1 MTLLLLYVLLALL
14 FSFLCSIAEAVLL
27 SVTPAH
33 IALLERE
40 GHRSAE
46 ALRRLKQEISQPL
59 AAILTLNTI
68 AHTIGAAG
76 AGAQAASLFGSG
88 SVGVISAILTLL
100 ILVFSEIIPKTVGA
114 YYWRELAPAT
124 AQSLRLLVWLLYP
137 FVRLSEWITMRFSGR
152 EILDG
157 MSRSE
162 FRAVSKISEAEG
174 QLSKRESTIL
184 NNLLRLHDTQVSDAM
199 TPRPVIFTLSDQLTV
214 ETFFHK
220 YDHTP
225 FTRIPIYDE
234 DPEEITGLVLRND
247 ILLAQARGNGQ
258 NTLSNYRRE
267 IMVVAESTTLS
278 EAFDQFLRLRTH
290 MMLVVDEYGSV
301 AGILT
306 LEDLLETL
314 LGLEIVDESD
324 QTVDMQQL
332 ARSLW
337 RKRAE
342 AMGLEIDS

>member
-1 MTLLLLYVLLALL
+1 MTLLIAYILIALL

-27 SVTPAH
+27 SITPAH
-33 IALLERE
+33 IALMEKE
-40 GHRSAE
+40 GHRSA
-46 ALRRLKQEISQPL
+46 AMLRQLKQQIRQPL

-68 AHTIGAAG
+68 AHTVGAAG
-76 AGAQAASLFGSG
+76 AGAQASIVFGST
-88 SVGVISAILTLL
+88 SVGVVSAVLTLL

-124 AQSLRLLVWLLYP
+124 AHLLRFLVWALYP
-137 FVRLSEWITMRFSGR
+137 FVLLSESLTRRLSRKAEM
-152 EILDG
+152 EG

-162 FRAVSKISEAEG
+162 FRAVSKLSEAEG
-174 QLSKRESTIL
+174 QLSEQESTIL
-184 NNLLRLHDTQVSDAM
+184 NNLLRLHDTRVSDAM

-225 FTRIPIYDE
+225 FSRIPIYHEQPD
-234 DPEEITGLVLRND
+234 EITGFILRKE

-258 NTLSNYRRE
+258 NLLRNYRHE
-267 IMVVAESTTLS
+267 MMVVAESTTLS
-278 EAFDQFLRLRTH
+278 EAFEQFLRLRTH
-290 MMLVVDEYGSV
+290 IMLVVDEYGTI

-337 RKRAE
+337 RKRAQD
-342 AMGLEIDS
+342 MGLNIE

>member
-1 MTLLLLYVLLALL
+1 MTLLIAYILIALL

-27 SVTPAH
+27 SITPAH
-33 IALLERE
+33 IALMEKE
-40 GHRSAE
+40 GHRSA
-46 ALRRLKQEISQPL
+46 AMLRQLKQQIRQPL

-68 AHTIGAAG
+68 AHTVGAAG
-76 AGAQAASLFGSG
+76 AGAQASIVFGST
-88 SVGVISAILTLL
+88 SVGVVSAVLTLL

-124 AQSLRLLVWLLYP
+124 AHLLRFLVWALYP
-137 FVRLSEWITMRFSGR
+137 FVLLSESLTRRLSRKAEM
-152 EILDG
+152 EG

-162 FRAVSKISEAEG
+162 FRAVSKLSEAEG
-174 QLSKRESTIL
+174 QLSEQESTIL
-184 NNLLRLHDTQVSDAM
+184 NNLLRLHDTRVSDAM

-225 FTRIPIYDE
+225 FSRIPIYHEQPD
-234 DPEEITGLVLRND
+234 EITGFILRKE

-258 NTLSNYRRE
+258 NLLRNYRHE
-267 IMVVAESTTLS
+267 MMVVAESTTLS
-278 EAFDQFLRLRTH
+278 EAFELFLRLRTH
-290 MMLVVDEYGSV
+290 IMLVVDEYGTI

-337 RKRAE
+337 RKRAQD
-342 AMGLEIDS
+342 MGLNIE

>member
-1 MTLLLLYVLLALL
+1 MTLLIAYILIALL

-27 SVTPAH
+27 SITPAH
-33 IALLERE
+33 IALMEKE
-40 GHRSAE
+40 GHRSA
-46 ALRRLKQEISQPL
+46 AMLRQLKQQIRQPL

-68 AHTIGAAG
+68 AHTVGAAG
-76 AGAQAASLFGSG
+76 AGAQASIVFGST
-88 SVGVISAILTLL
+88 SVGVVSAVLTLL

-124 AQSLRLLVWLLYP
+124 AHLLRFLVWALYP
-137 FVRLSEWITMRFSGR
+137 FVLLSESLTRRLSRKAEM
-152 EILDG
+152 EG

-162 FRAVSKISEAEG
+162 FRAVSKLSEAEG
-174 QLSKRESTIL
+174 QLSEQESTIL
-184 NNLLRLHDTQVSDAM
+184 NNLLRLHDTRVSDAM

-225 FTRIPIYDE
+225 FSRIPIYHEQPD
-234 DPEEITGLVLRND
+234 EITGFILRKE

-258 NTLSNYRRE
+258 NLLRNYRHE
-267 IMVVAESTTLS
+267 MIVVAESTTLS
-278 EAFDQFLRLRTH
+278 EAFEQFLRLRTH
-290 MMLVVDEYGSV
+290 IMLVVDEYGTI

-337 RKRAE
+337 RKRAQD
-342 AMGLEIDS
+342 MGLNIE